1 MLLCD
6 SHGLQLLSEL
16 IISKHKG
23 ISDTMEKAQ
32 GAVAAFAHSNLQLA
46 ILRKHQMACYGQT
59 KGLIVAAFTSW
70 STQYG
75 IIASLLRSKEAPQ
88 RYGLDQHAALKGRQ
102 HLMIGCIFWNEL
114 EDVEMILRH
123 LNEAQ
128 LQSESDGT
136 HIRYIIS
143 RWMKIKDELERL
155 YDIGKFPQL
164 ASVLGPEVEL
174 LHTTI

>member
-1 MLLCD
+1 MLIDRL
-6 SHGLQLLSEL
+6 
-16 IISKHKG
+16 
-23 ISDTMEKAQ
+23 
-32 GAVAAFAHSNLQLA
+32 
-46 ILRKHQMACYGQT
+46 
-59 KGLIVAAFTSW
+59 
-70 STQYG
+70 
-75 IIASLLRSKEAPQ
+75 
-88 RYGLDQHAALKGRQ
+88 
-102 HLMIGCIFWNEL
+102 FWNEL

-143 RWMKIKDELERL
+143 RWMKLKDELERL